1 MTGRQALE
9 GVNHPAVR
17 MNPEAPFGTRRFHE
31 AVIDAPVVSRVS
43 VERLHL
49 RARADNKKEF
59 NTYRPL
65 CITYDVKNYTQKED
79 TVKEIYNKRSKIVFH
94 ETKKTTLFFSGSIA
108 ENERE
113 KKKKRSLSPRKTV
126 LTTEEDRHKK

>member
-49 RARADNKKEF
+49 RARADNKK
-59 NTYRPL
+59 NSIPIVHYASHMTSK
-65 CITYDVKNYTQKED
+65 TTQKERED
-79 TVKEIYNKRSKIVFH
+79 TVKEI
-94 ETKKTTLFFSGSIA
+94 
-108 ENERE
+108 
-113 KKKKRSLSPRKTV
+113 
-126 LTTEEDRHKK
+126 